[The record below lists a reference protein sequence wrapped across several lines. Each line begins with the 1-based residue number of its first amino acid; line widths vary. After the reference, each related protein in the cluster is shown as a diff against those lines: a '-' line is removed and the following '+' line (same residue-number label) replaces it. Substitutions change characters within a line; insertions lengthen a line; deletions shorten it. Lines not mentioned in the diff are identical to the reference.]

1 MAKQANNLE
10 LWDSVE
16 KTNPAHTKPV
26 TFGRSITAIDPYRQ
40 IKNATEK
47 FGPVGIGW
55 GWTVERVEHLPTNEL
70 GLLIRMWHTDKSNT
84 FDQWG
89 QASLY
94 IDKAEKKKDTDCFKK
109 ATTDGVTKCLSLIGF
124 NADVFLGKF
133 EDNKYVN
140 QLKED
145 FKPEDKELELII
157 SKQDDIKWVSENW
170 SGIIAKKWSL
180 LPSELTNKL
189 NETIK

>member
-1 MAKQANNLE
+1 MSNID
-10 LWDSVE
+10 LWESVE
-16 KTNPAHTKPV
+16 KTNPAHTKKV
-26 TFGRSITAIDPYRQ
+26 TFGRAITAIDPYQ
-40 IKNATEK
+40 QMKNATRQ

-55 GWTVERVEHLPTNEL
+55 GWSVERVEYLPTNEL
-70 GLLIRMWHTDKSNT
+70 GLLIRMWHTSKENT

-133 EDNKYVN
+133 EDNKYVQ
-140 QLKED
+140 QLTEE
-145 FKPEDKELELII
+145 FNKPI
-157 SKQDDIKWVSENW
+157 
-170 SGIIAKKWSL
+170 
-180 LPSELTNKL
+180 PSEIEISWINAGKL
-189 NETIK
+189 DKNNLSQIEDPVYRARIELFIKEGF

>member
-1 MAKQANNLE
+1 MSNLE

-16 KTNPAHTKPV
+16 KTDPSHTKEV
-26 TFGRSITAIDPYRQ
+26 TFGRKITAIDPYRQ

-55 GWTVERVEHLPTNEL
+55 GWTVVQIENLPTNEL
-70 GLLIRMWHTDKSNT
+70 GILIRMWHTDKANT

-94 IDKAEKKKDTDCFKK
+94 IDKAENKKDTDCLKK

-140 QLKED
+140 QLKEEFQD
-145 FKPEDKELELII
+145 ITPQVKSWVDAIKSNQTTIDDPNLTGKI
-157 SKQDDIKWVSENW
+157 KQQVM
-170 SGIIAKKWSL
+170 GL
-180 LPSELTNKL
+180 L
-189 NETIK
+189 